1 MTKDGLMLVSNLV
14 SDERERL
21 MAPHER
27 IGEGAGSMTEH
38 TYEVAATNSP
48 QPARWPGALD

>member
-21 MAPHER
+21 MARHER
-27 IGEGAGSMTEH
+27 IGGGAGSMTEH

-48 QPARWPGALD
+48 QPARWPGGLD